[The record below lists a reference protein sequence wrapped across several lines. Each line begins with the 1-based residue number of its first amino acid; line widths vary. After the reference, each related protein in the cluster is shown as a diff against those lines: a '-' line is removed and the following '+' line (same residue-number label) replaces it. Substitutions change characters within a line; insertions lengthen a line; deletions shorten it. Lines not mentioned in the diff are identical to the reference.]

1 MKKKD
6 LYDENGFYNVPQGQA
21 LVIHNNS
28 NAFGQNIEYEDGM
41 GSLDAAVGNASD
53 AAVSLSRETI
63 KPIII
68 TL

>member
-6 LYDENGFYNVPQGQA
+6 LYDEKGLYKYSQGQA

-28 NAFGQNIEYEDGM
+28 DCVRTEHRIEHGM
-41 GSLDAAVGNASD
+41 GSLDAAVGEASD
-53 AAVSLSRETI
+53 RLCSLVRETI
-63 KPIII
+63 KPIIM